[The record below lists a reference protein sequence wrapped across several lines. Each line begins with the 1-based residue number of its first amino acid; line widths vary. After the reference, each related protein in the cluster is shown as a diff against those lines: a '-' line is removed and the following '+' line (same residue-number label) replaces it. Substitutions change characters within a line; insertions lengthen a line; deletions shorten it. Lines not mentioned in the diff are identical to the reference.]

1 MSLPFHVAAE
11 PQPKKITPSIPE
23 AVKKWGKLGFSKKI
37 PYDFKWPILK
47 ILIFSHLPSSKGKE

>member
-1 MSLPFHVAAE
+1 
-11 PQPKKITPSIPE
+11 
-23 AVKKWGKLGFSKKI
+23 VKKWGELGFSKKI